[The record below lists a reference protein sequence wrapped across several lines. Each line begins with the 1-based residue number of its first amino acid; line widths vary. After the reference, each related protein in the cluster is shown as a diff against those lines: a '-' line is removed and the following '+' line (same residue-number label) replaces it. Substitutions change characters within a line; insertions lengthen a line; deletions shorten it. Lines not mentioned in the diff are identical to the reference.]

1 LPLKT
6 FSAIIVAVAIDRK
19 QLPES
24 ADVLQQMVLDL
35 IAQLESEQARREKTE
50 HLLRQLLAARSGR
63 SSERLSDEQL
73 ALFAA
78 ELNTQVADKVEPA
91 TDDDRDNDPTAKPGE
106 TPKGKPRGR
115 RPFPGHLKRERI
127 LHDLSESEKHCKEC
141 NEELRKIGEEVSER
155 YEYIPAQ
162 MTVIEDVCMKY
173 ACNCTVRTASKP
185 AQPIEKSTAGASLLT
200 QVIVSKYADH
210 QPLNRQEKMFLRM
223 GVLLPRQTLCDW
235 MAQCA
240 AVLEPLYVRAKRL
253 VLASKVVQTDDT
265 PVKVLDPSLPQT
277 RTGRIWPYI
286 GDRDHP
292 AVVYDYTPTRERAGP
307 EKFLKGYRGYLQ
319 ADAYSAY
326 DHFFAN
332 PERGMVEVGCWAHA
346 RRHFHDA
353 LENDRG
359 RMGAVL
365 VLIAR
370 LYGIEKIARERELR
384 GEERRIL
391 REQGARP
398 VLGQLHDYLL
408 RIRAELLPKSV
419 AGQAAAY
426 ALNHWTAL
434 TRYCEDGDLEID
446 NNAAERSL
454 RGIAVGRNNWTFFGS
469 DNGGKTAA
477 VLRTFVASCE
487 RVKIDPCVW
496 FRDVLARI
504 ASHPVNQLDQLLPH
518 NWARATP

>member
-1 LPLKT
+1 
-6 FSAIIVAVAIDRK
+6 VAIDRK

-24 ADVLQQMVLDL
+24 ADVLRQMVLDL

-50 HLLRQLLAARSGR
+50 HLLRQLLAARTGR
-63 SSERLSDEQL
+63 SSERLSEDQL

-78 ELNTQVADKVEPA
+78 ELQAQIPEAAEAAK
-91 TDDDRDNDPTAKPGE
+91 DDDSNDDSVSKANE
-106 TPKGKPRGR
+106 TPKGNPRGR
-115 RPFPGHLKRERI
+115 RPIPGHLKRERI
-127 LHDLSESEKHCKEC
+127 VHDLAEAEKHCKDC
-141 NEELRKIGEEVSER
+141 CEELRRIGEEVSER

-162 MTVIEDVCMKY
+162 MTVIEDVCIKY
-173 ACNCTVRTASKP
+173 ACQCTVRTATKP
-185 AQPIEKSTAGASLLT
+185 AQPIEKSTAGANLLA

-210 QPLNRQEKMFLRM
+210 QPLNRQEKMFRRL
-223 GVLLPRQTLCDW
+223 GVSLPRQTLCDW
-235 MAQCA
+235 MGKCA
-240 AVLEPLYVRAKRL
+240 ELLDPLYERAKRL

-265 PVKVLDPSLPQT
+265 PVKVLDRRLPKT

-307 EKFLKGYRGYLQ
+307 ESFLKGYRGYLQ

-326 DHFFAN
+326 DHFFVK
-332 PERGMVEVGCWAHA
+332 PGRGMLEVGCWAHA
-346 RRHFHDA
+346 RRHFYEA
-353 LENDRG
+353 LDTDRT
-359 RMGAVL
+359 RMGVVL
-365 VLIAR
+365 AMIAQ

-384 GEERRIL
+384 GAARRIL
-391 REQGARP
+391 RDQGSRP
-398 VLGQLHDYLL
+398 VLGHLHTYLL
-408 RIRAELLPKSV
+408 RIRQELLPKSA

-426 ALNHWTAL
+426 ALNHWAAL
-434 TRYCEDGDLEID
+434 TRYCDDGDLEID
-446 NNAAERSL
+446 NTAAERSL

-487 RVKIDPCVW
+487 RVKIDPCAW

-504 ASHPVNQLDQLLPH
+504 ATYPVNQLDQLLPH
-518 NWARATP
+518 NWVAANQ

>member
-1 LPLKT
+1 
-6 FSAIIVAVAIDRK
+6 VAIDRK

-35 IAQLESEQARREKTE
+35 IAQLESEQARRQKTE

-78 ELNTQVADKVEPA
+78 ELKTQAAETA
-91 TDDDRDNDPTAKPGE
+91 ETAAQDDRDDDPTAKPGD
-106 TPKGKPRGR
+106 TPKGNPRGR

-127 LHDLSESEKHCKEC
+127 VHDLTDSEKHCTDC
-141 NEELRKIGEEVSER
+141 RGELRRIGEEVSER

-162 MTVIEDVCMKY
+162 MTVIEDVCIKY

-200 QVIVSKYADH
+200 QVIVAKFGDH
-210 QPLNRQEKMFLRM
+210 LPLNRQEKIFRRM
-223 GVLLPRQTLCDW
+223 GVALPRQTMCDW

-240 AVLEPLYVRAKRL
+240 ALLDPLYERAKKL

-265 PVKVLDPSLPQT
+265 PVKVLDRSLPKT
-277 RTGRIWPYI
+277 RTGRIWPYL
-286 GDRDHP
+286 GDSDHP

-326 DHFFAN
+326 DHFFTA
-332 PERGMVEVGCWAHA
+332 PRRGLVEVGCWAHT

-353 LENDRG
+353 LETDQA

-365 VLIAR
+365 ALIAR
-370 LYGIEKIARERELR
+370 LYAVEKMARERGIR

-391 REQGARP
+391 REQGSVP
-398 VLGQLHDYLL
+398 VLGQLHNYLL
-408 RIRAELLPKSV
+408 RIRQELLPRSV

-434 TRYCEDGDLEID
+434 NRYCEDGDLEID
-446 NNAAERSL
+446 NNAAERAQ

-469 DNGGKTAA
+469 DNGGRTAA
-477 VLRTFVASCE
+477 VLRTFVATCE
-487 RVKIDPCVW
+487 RVKIDPWVW

-504 ASHPVNQLDQLLPH
+504 ASYPVNQLDRLLPH
-518 NWARATP
+518 NWALDAQ

>member
-1 LPLKT
+1 
-6 FSAIIVAVAIDRK
+6 VAIDRK

-35 IAQLESEQARREKTE
+35 IAQLDAEQARREKTE
-50 HLLRQLLAARSGR
+50 HLLRQLLASRNGH
-63 SSERLSDEQL
+63 SSERLSEDQL

-78 ELNTQVADKVEPA
+78 ELRAQAAEPPEA
-91 TDDDRDNDPTAKPGE
+91 VVNEDDDQYPTAKPGG
-106 TPKGKPRGR
+106 TPKGNSRGR
-115 RPFPGHLKRERI
+115 RPIPGNLKRERI
-127 LHDLSESEKHCKEC
+127 VHDLAEGEKRCRNC
-141 NEELRKIGEEVSER
+141 DEELRRIGEEVSER

-162 MTVIEDVCMKY
+162 MTVIEDVCVKY
-173 ACNCTVRTASKP
+173 ACHCTVRTASKP
-185 AQPIEKSTAGASLLT
+185 PQPIEKSAAGASLLT
-200 QVIVSKYADH
+200 QVIVAKYADH
-210 QPLNRQEKMFLRM
+210 QPLNRQEKMFRRL
-223 GVLLPRQTLCDW
+223 GVELPRQTLCGW
-235 MAQCA
+235 MGQCA
-240 AVLEPLYVRAKRL
+240 GLLDPLYERAKRL

-265 PVKVLDPSLPQT
+265 PVKVLDRSLPKT

-286 GDRDHP
+286 GDDLHP

-326 DHFFAN
+326 DHFFAK

-346 RRHFHDA
+346 RRHFYDA
-353 LENDRG
+353 LETDRA
-359 RMGAVL
+359 RMGTVL
-365 VLIAR
+365 ALIAQ
-370 LYGIEKIARERELR
+370 LYRVEKMAREREVG
-384 GEERRIL
+384 GEARRIM

-398 VLGQLHDYLL
+398 MLNQLHDYLL
-408 RIRAELLPKSV
+408 RYREELLPKST
-419 AGQAAAY
+419 AGQAVSY

-434 TRYCEDGDLEID
+434 TRYCEDGDLQID

-487 RVKIDPCVW
+487 RLKIDPCAW

-504 ASHPVNQLDQLLPH
+504 ASHPVNQLDELLPH
-518 NWARATP
+518 RWAIANQ

>member
-1 LPLKT
+1 
-6 FSAIIVAVAIDRK
+6 VAIDRK

-63 SSERLSDEQL
+63 SSERLSEDQL

-78 ELNTQVADKVEPA
+78 ELKAQIPDVAEAAK
-91 TDDDRDNDPTAKPGE
+91 DDDRDSDSTARPGE
-106 TPKGKPRGR
+106 TPKGTPRGR
-115 RPFPGHLKRERI
+115 RPIPGHLKRERI
-127 LHDLSESEKHCKEC
+127 LHDLAEGEKHCKDC
-141 NEELRKIGEEVSER
+141 HEELRRIGEEVSER

-162 MTVIEDVCMKY
+162 MTVIEDVCIKY
-173 ACNCTVRTASKP
+173 ACQCTVRTASKP
-185 AQPIEKSTAGASLLT
+185 AQPIEKSTAGANLLA

-210 QPLNRQEKMFLRM
+210 QPLTRQEKMFRRL
-223 GVLLPRQTLCDW
+223 GVSLPRQTLCDW
-235 MAQCA
+235 MGKCA
-240 AVLEPLYVRAKRL
+240 ELLDPLYERAKRL

-265 PVKVLDPSLPQT
+265 PVKVLDRRLPKT

-307 EKFLKGYRGYLQ
+307 ERFLKGYRGYLQ

-326 DHFFAN
+326 DQFFTK
-332 PERGMVEVGCWAHA
+332 PGRGMLEVGCWAHA
-346 RRHFHDA
+346 RRHFYEA
-353 LENDRG
+353 LETDRA
-359 RMGAVL
+359 RMGVVL
-365 VLIAR
+365 AMIAQ

-384 GEERRIL
+384 GEARRIL

-398 VLGQLHDYLL
+398 VLGQLHTYLL
-408 RIRAELLPKSV
+408 RLRQELLPKSA

-426 ALNHWTAL
+426 ALNHWAAL

-446 NNAAERSL
+446 NTAAERSL

-487 RVKIDPCVW
+487 RVKIDPCAW

-504 ASHPVNQLDQLLPH
+504 PSHPVNQLDQLLPH
-518 NWARATP
+518 NWAVDNQ

>member
-1 LPLKT
+1 M
-6 FSAIIVAVAIDRK
+6 AIDRK

-35 IAQLESEQARREKTE
+35 IAQLESEQARRQKTE

-73 ALFAA
+73 ALFSTELKTRIADEA
-78 ELNTQVADKVEPA
+78 ETKPDE
-91 TDDDRDNDPTAKPGE
+91 DRDDTPTAKPDG
-106 TPKGKPRGR
+106 TPKGSPRGR
-115 RPFPGHLKRERI
+115 RPFPVHLKRERI
-127 LHDLSESEKHCKEC
+127 VHDLSGGEMHCKDCDEQ
-141 NEELRKIGEEVSER
+141 LRRIGEEVSER

-162 MTVIEDVCMKY
+162 MTVIEDVCLKY

-185 AQPIEKSTAGASLLT
+185 AQPIEKSTAGASLLS
-200 QVIVSKYADH
+200 QVIVAKYADH
-210 QPLNRQEKMFLRM
+210 QPLNRQEKMFQRM
-223 GVLLPRQTLCDW
+223 GVSLPRQTLCDW
-235 MAQCA
+235 MARCA
-240 AVLEPLYVRAKRL
+240 ALLDPLYQLAKRL

-265 PVKVLDPSLPQT
+265 PVKVLDRSLPKT

-286 GDRDHP
+286 GDSNHP

-307 EKFLKGYRGYLQ
+307 EKFLKEYRGYLQ

-326 DHFFAN
+326 DHFFTK

-353 LENDRG
+353 LETDRA
-359 RMGAVL
+359 RMGLVL
-365 VLIAR
+365 ALIAR
-370 LYGIEKIARERELR
+370 LYVVEKTAREREVR
-384 GEERRIL
+384 GEARRIL
-391 REQGARP
+391 REQGAQP
-398 VLGQLHDYLL
+398 MLDQLHDHLL
-408 RIRAELLPKSV
+408 RMRGELLPKSV
-419 AGQAAAY
+419 AGQAVAY

-454 RGIAVGRNNWTFFGS
+454 RGIAIGRNNWTFFGS

-477 VLRTFVASCE
+477 VLRTFVTSCE
-487 RVKIDPCVW
+487 RVKIDPCAW

-504 ASHPVNQLDQLLPH
+504 ASYPVNHLDRLLPH
-518 NWARATP
+518 NWAAATP